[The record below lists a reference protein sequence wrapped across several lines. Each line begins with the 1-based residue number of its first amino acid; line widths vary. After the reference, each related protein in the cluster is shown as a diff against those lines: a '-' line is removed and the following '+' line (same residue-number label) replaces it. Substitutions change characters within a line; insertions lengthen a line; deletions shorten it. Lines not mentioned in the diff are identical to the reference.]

1 LKLTDNL
8 IRGKIMSNPI
18 DGFTLQKEDFKF
30 IGSDLQRPECI
41 LAEKDGTLW
50 SADARGGVVKISPDG
65 SQEII
70 TQSHDS
76 EAFGSSDNDANKFVE
91 GTLPNGLAFAD
102 NGDILISN
110 FGTDCLERMTRS
122 GETKVMFDSVDG
134 DPIGKV
140 NFVCRDSKN
149 RIWITISTMVHDW
162 PSAIRKDLI
171 DGRVLLYEEGK
182 GVRIVADDV
191 HFSNECKLDAK
202 EEYLYVVQTCGRN
215 IARYKIANDGSLGSK
230 EIFGPSDHG
239 RFIDGC
245 AFDSYG
251 NLWGT
256 HVMNDGLFAITPE
269 GDLRIIFDDS
279 SPEEVKKLDDAFQ
292 NGTVNADLILTCG
305 GEIATWCASVTF
317 GGPDLK
323 TVYVGSLRSTNLPY
337 FTSPVAGLPMV
348 HWNESH

>member
-1 LKLTDNL
+1 
-8 IRGKIMSNPI
+8 M
-18 DGFTLQKEDFKF
+18 
-30 IGSDLQRPECI
+30 
-41 LAEKDGTLW
+41 
-50 SADARGGVVKISPDG
+50 
-65 SQEII
+65 
-70 TQSHDS
+70 
-76 EAFGSSDNDANKFVE
+76 
-91 GTLPNGLAFAD
+91 
-102 NGDILISN
+102 
-110 FGTDCLERMTRS
+110 
-122 GETKVMFDSVDG
+122 
-134 DPIGKV
+134 
-140 NFVCRDSKN
+140 
-149 RIWITISTMVHDW
+149 
-162 PSAIRKDLI
+162 
-171 DGRVLLYEEGK
+171 
-182 GVRIVADDV
+182 
-191 HFSNECKLDAK
+191 
-202 EEYLYVVQTCGRN
+202 VQTCGRN

>member
-1 LKLTDNL
+1 MA
-8 IRGKIMSNPI
+8 GNPI
-18 DGFTLQKEDFKF
+18 DGFTVSKEDFKF
-30 IGSDLQRPECI
+30 LGEGLQRPECI

-70 TQSHDS
+70 TQSHDAD
-76 EAFGSSDNDANKFVE
+76 AFESSSDEGRKFIE

-110 FGTDCLERMTRS
+110 FGTDCLERMTRT
-122 GETKVMFDSVDG
+122 GETTVMFDTVDG
-134 DPIGKV
+134 EPIGKV

-149 RIWITISTMVHDW
+149 RIWITISTMLHDW
-162 PSAIRKDLI
+162 PKAMRPDFI
-171 DGRVLLYEEGK
+171 DGRILLYEDGK

-191 HFSNECKLDAK
+191 HFSNECKLDAN
-202 EEYLYVVQTCGRN
+202 EEYLYIVQTCARN
-215 IARYKIANDGSLGSK
+215 IARYKIGDDGSLGPK
-230 EIFGPSDHG
+230 EIYGPSDHG

-256 HVMNDGLFAITPE
+256 HVMNDGIFAIKPD
-269 GDLRIIFDDS
+269 GDLQIIFDDS
-279 SPEEVKKLDDAFQ
+279 SPEEVKMLDDAFQ
-292 NGTVNADLILTCG
+292 AGTLDTDTLLKCG
-305 GEIATWCASVTF
+305 GTIATWCASVTF
-317 GGPDLK
+317 GGADLK
-323 TVYVGSLRSTNLPY
+323 TVYVGSLRATNLPY